1 MPNWCSTKFVFTGNA
16 QDITDIYNK
25 ITEYTSSSIGK
36 SDFGNC
42 WLGNVLIGFG
52 FGDKIDSKTDRL
64 RCRGSITD
72 IGEIEDY
79 YDSFSF
85 EFWTDTAWCP
95 MVRMWNEIIAKHY
108 DNRISV
114 SWLAEEPGCCLY
126 ETNDMDMF
134 GHDRYW
140 LEWSLEEHDEWG
152 TDYCSTAEAAADII
166 NNLIAKYNLDIESVT
181 AEHIRDLENCG
192 KDCILSGDDWSITCI
207 PLIEVNDADMD

>member
-1 MPNWCSTKFVFTGNA
+1 MPNWCSTKFVFIGNA

-36 SDFGNC
+36 SDFENC

-52 FGDKIDSKTDRL
+52 LGDRINSEADRL

-72 IGEIEDY
+72 IGEIDNR
-79 YDSFSF
+79 YDNFSF

-114 SWLAEEPGCCLY
+114 S
-126 ETNDMDMF
+126 
-134 GHDRYW
+134 
-140 LEWSLEEHDEWG
+140 
-152 TDYCSTAEAAADII
+152 
-166 NNLIAKYNLDIESVT
+166 
-181 AEHIRDLENCG
+181 
-192 KDCILSGDDWSITCI
+192 
-207 PLIEVNDADMD
+207 